1 MYTIGIINYINSI
14 PLSYGLETHFT
25 IVKDTPRRLAQR
37 FKHGELDGAFIPSV
51 DYLCHNDTYFR
62 VEGVSISSFGSVGSV
77 FLIKKRGAVIKAV
90 LESSESI
97 TSNFI
102 ARVIIEKKYGAI
114 PLMFKEHEC
123 CQTDARIIIG
133 DTALK
138 NCVYSADEEIMDLG
152 EEWYALTGLPLIYA
166 VSVARDPQSA
176 HRMSGVFI
184 QNLHRNLS
192 SLDAVLTA
200 CKMSEYG
207 DYLRKIN
214 YGWSELHDISLS
226 TLEMF
231 YRQDNL
237 CTAK

>member
-1 MYTIGIINYINSI
+1 MHTIGIINYINSI
-14 PLSYGLETHFT
+14 PLSYGLESHYTL
-25 IVKDTPRRLAQR
+25 VKDTPRRLAQR
-37 FKHGELDGAFIPSV
+37 FKQGELDGAFIPSV
-51 DYLCHNDTYFR
+51 DYLCHRDTYCR

-77 FLIKKRGAVIKAV
+77 LLIKKRGVNVYTV
-90 LESSESI
+90 LESGESI

-138 NCVYSADEEIMDLG
+138 NCIYNDDEEIIDLG
-152 EEWYALTGLPLIYA
+152 YEWYALTGLPLVY
-166 VSVARDPQSA
+166 SVGVAHDPHSA
-176 HRMSGVFI
+176 QRMSGVLI
-184 QNLHRNLS
+184 QNLRRNLS
-192 SLDAVLTA
+192 SLDAVLTD

-207 DYLRKIN
+207 SYLGKIN
-214 YGWSELHDISLS
+214 YEWSALHDISLS
-226 TLEMF
+226 TLETF
-231 YRQDNL
+231 CRQDNL